1 MAFILH
7 AKKDVE
13 LVTSQ
18 CWKWWGSTPFALK
31 KWTPFFDV
39 RTERMAF
46 IPVWVKLP
54 GLLLDRWSFDVLKA
68 IRNARCTFLDADM
81 SFKMTRS
88 LAIARI
94 LVGVDLRE
102 CPAETLVMKIC
113 NKEVEQILD
122 YVGVSFRC
130 SLCHQY
136 GHLGG

>member
-1 MAFILH
+1 MAF
-7 AKKDVE
+7 
-13 LVTSQ
+13 T
-18 CWKWWGSTPFALK
+18 
-31 KWTPFFDV
+31 
-39 RTERMAF
+39 
-46 IPVWVKLP
+46 PVWVKLP

-68 IRNARCTFLDADM
+68 IRNAICTFLDADM

-136 GHLGG
+136 GHLGGECNLPFQRKEWTVKIA